1 MMAQTRLWT
10 KDFRL
15 LKKITNIK
23 GNALRPDLFPN
34 YPISVGDKGIG
45 NKISAKFLCSKG
57 IPK

>member
-1 MMAQTRLWT
+1 MTQTRLWT

-15 LKKITNIK
+15 LKKITTIK
-23 GNALRPDLFPN
+23 VDVLRPDLFPK

-45 NKISAKFLCSKG
+45 NKINAKFLCSKG

>member
-1 MMAQTRLWT
+1 MAQTRLWT
-10 KDFRL
+10 KDFHL

-23 GNALRPDLFPN
+23 GIAQCPDLFPN

-45 NKISAKFLCSKG
+45 NKINAKFLCSKR